1 MEDLKFV
8 VSKLDDILDSC
19 DILLPQIQKL
29 RANLVQTIGER
40 SLLSDEKTGVNDVN
54 RLDLHGRIALVN
66 VDAIT
71 HALNLSDNNTS
82 KAARLLGLNSPQTL
96 TNRMLKYGVSS

>member
-82 KAARLLGLNSPQTL
+82 KAAQHTL
-96 TNRMLKYGVSS
+96 TA